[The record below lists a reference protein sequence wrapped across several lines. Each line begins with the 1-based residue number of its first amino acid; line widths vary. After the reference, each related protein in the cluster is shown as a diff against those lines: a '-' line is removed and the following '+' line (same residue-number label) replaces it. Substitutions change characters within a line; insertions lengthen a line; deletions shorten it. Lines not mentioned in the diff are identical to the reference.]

1 MNFSDY
7 VWTIAVVVL
16 LIRADYNGGAAFT
29 DCYFDLDTYCISTV
43 LTPSLFFEN
52 KLTDPPFFFYATPS
66 SFNVLRHG
74 LKEVDL

>member
-16 LIRADYNGGAAFT
+16 LIREDS
-29 DCYFDLDTYCISTV
+29 CYFDLDTYCISTV